1 MSSQEVKQSFATRL
15 PFFYGYIV
23 VGAAFFIMVVMVGAV
38 NAYGV
43 FFKPMLAEFN
53 WSRRIIAGA
62 LSVSHLVRGLL
73 SIVMGGL
80 TDRFGPRVVLTLC
93 GIVMGLGYLML
104 SQINDI
110 WQLYLFY
117 GFIVGSGLSG
127 AYSPL
132 LSTVARWFT
141 SRRSM
146 MGGIVTAGAGMGTMI
161 VAPMISGFIAAYGWR
176 VSFIILGGMI
186 SVIVVIV
193 TQFLKRNPAQMGQVA
208 YGSGKREE
216 STLMVKGGAFS
227 LRQAVHSNQLWIVCG
242 ISLFLGFC
250 SMLVLVHIVPYVT
263 DIGISPV
270 RAASVLA
277 ITGGVSIAGR
287 VILGAAGDKIGNKQ
301 VFLICFVMITAAF
314 IWLLKAADLWM
325 LYLFA
330 VVFGFAFGGSAVVRS
345 PLLADIFGL
354 TSHGMI
360 FGIADFFWSVG
371 GAFGSFLAG
380 YIFDLTDSYQIAFQ
394 VSTAAGILSLILT
407 WMLPSIKKR

>member
-1 MSSQEVKQSFATRL
+1 MANQRFGQSSENPTR
-15 PFFYGYIV
+15 FFYGYVV
-23 VGAAFFIMVVMVGAV
+23 VGASFFIMVVMVGAV

-43 FFKPMLAEFN
+43 FFKPMLTEFN
-53 WSRRIIAGA
+53 WSRGMTSGA
-62 LSVSHLVRGLL
+62 VSVYHIVRGVLG
-73 SIVMGGL
+73 IAMGGL
-80 TDRFGPRVVLTLC
+80 TDRFGPRTVLTLC
-93 GIVMGLGYLML
+93 GIVVGLGYLLL
-104 SQINDI
+104 SQINAI

-117 GFIVGSGLSG
+117 GLIVGGGLSG
-127 AYSPL
+127 TYSPL
-132 LSTVARWFT
+132 VSTVARWFA

-146 MGGIVTAGAGMGTMI
+146 MTGIMVAGAGVGTMI
-161 VAPMISGFIAAYGWR
+161 IPPIVSLFIATYGWR
-176 VSFIILGGMI
+176 VSYIILGGMI
-186 SVIVVIV
+186 SVIVVIA
-193 TQFLKRNPAQMGQVA
+193 TQFLKRDPAQMGQVA
-208 YGSGKREE
+208 YEKGIREE
-216 STLMVKGGAFS
+216 SRFTAGSGASS
-227 LRQAVHSNQLWIVCG
+227 LRQAVSSSQLWIVCG

-250 SMLVLVHIVPYVT
+250 SMLVLVHIVPHVT

-301 VFLICFVMITAAF
+301 VFFICFVMITAAF

-371 GAFGSFLAG
+371 GACGSFLAG
-380 YIFDLTDSYQIAFQ
+380 YIFDVTGSYQIAFQ
-394 VSTAAGILSLILT
+394 LSVAAGILSLILT
-407 WMLPSIKKR
+407 WMLPSNKTR